1 MSRTR
6 RRRCLHRCYGWL
18 LCKTRSSAPS
28 VVVCCWQR
36 CIKYREVFHSKYRI
50 KKQRIAMLR
59 GPYIGD
65 IYSCYLGVSE
75 AAGKR
80 KSGGDGLAPAC
91 SLVQAFC
98 SVLFVTAFAAAA
110 PLQLLSRIYTYVSL
124 LWKFTW
130 NFWLPYQGRSIIGL
144 DRCYTH
150 EFSYLTTVWKQMYT
164 FTGIY
169 TQSLKI
175 IQLHNDKI
183 AYMIKTVP

>member
-6 RRRCLHRCYGWL
+6 RRRCLQRCYGWL

-98 SVLFVTAFAAAA
+98 SVEIPFCYSIRCCGSSSVIITYIYICKFALKIYLKFLAS
-110 PLQLLSRIYTYVSL
+110 LSRPINHRSRSL
-124 LWKFTW
+124 L
-130 NFWLPYQGRSIIGL
+130 
-144 DRCYTH
+144 H
-150 EFSYLTTVWKQMYT
+150 
-164 FTGIY
+164 
-169 TQSLKI
+169 
-175 IQLHNDKI
+175 
-183 AYMIKTVP
+183 A